1 MALLVS
7 LFFPADY
14 KWNYEFD
21 EEIGYHHLCSTKGWK
36 DFQERRDR
44 KAAELGKDL
53 KLITVIPYLDE
64 YEHHQSRHESYLAIY
79 ITLGNIPVTVRKW
92 QMRAQCGLELGRADP
107 ILQEMK
113 KAKNRHL
120 VAAVPSKLVDLFEV
134 IQHVLVNPALELE
147 GGYEAEYS
155 ASRNATGKEHFIGSI
170 FSIQGDHKGQAEISG
185 LLSASATYASR
196 YSTCPRS
203 EFWKTPLDWANEG
216 RQMPRRNPD
225 QSKQLIEEQRRILS

>member
-21 EEIGYHHLCSTKGWK
+21 EEIGYHHLCCTKGWK

-155 ASRNATGKEHFIGSI
+155 LLRETRLERSTLLDRSFRSRAIIKGKRRFLACSVPLQCMRVAIQHVPEASSGRVLSTGRMKEGKCRGETLTKVS
-170 FSIQGDHKGQAEISG
+170 S
-185 LLSASATYASR
+185 
-196 YSTCPRS
+196 
-203 EFWKTPLDWANEG
+203 
-216 RQMPRRNPD
+216 
-225 QSKQLIEEQRRILS
+225 